1 MAKESEEIQ
10 EGITQILFYMRG
22 GYTRDELWTTSP
34 KERESALKLI
44 SENIERTNKTG
55 ISMH

>member
-22 GYTRDELWTTSP
+22 GYTRDELWASGP